1 MPNNV
6 ALYLSLTQMHH
17 QGIANGALRYANAKG
32 WRIFGAYWPMYEIGA
47 IDAWN
52 GDGIIAAVESA
63 GELRKLRRAGVP
75 IVDISGA
82 IERDDLTRVSNDN
95 VAIGRLAGDHIAR
108 LGYDRYCF
116 AAAAG
121 SLWSDERFRGFQE
134 ATAPYRRDD
143 VAVFR
148 RKYGWWQSP
157 EFSPELARFLRRQK
171 RPFAVMAANDIIG
184 MNVVGAC
191 RLAGL
196 AIPAD
201 VALVSVD
208 NEELLCELSTPPMS
222 SIPFDRF
229 EIGFR
234 AAERLDALM
243 QGLIGYMPPLL
254 IPPLPLVERASS
266 TLLPSTDIMVNE
278 ALSYIRQNARQ
289 GIGAV
294 EVVRQAKRSR
304 RTLETRFKKIV
315 GTSILEE
322 IHRVRIGHASHLLL
336 ETTLP
341 VSRISKDCGFNSVAR
356 FIAVFTEMTGA
367 SPKAYRQR
375 KGVMVKE

>member
-1 MPNNV
+1 M
-6 ALYLSLTQMHH
+6 
-17 QGIANGALRYANAKG
+17 
-32 WRIFGAYWPMYEIGA
+32 
-47 IDAWN
+47 
-52 GDGIIAAVESA
+52 
-63 GELRKLRRAGVP
+63 
-75 IVDISGA
+75 
-82 IERDDLTRVSNDN
+82 
-95 VAIGRLAGDHIAR
+95 
-108 LGYDRYCF
+108 
-116 AAAAG
+116 
-121 SLWSDERFRGFQE
+121 
-134 ATAPYRRDD
+134 
-143 VAVFR
+143 
-148 RKYGWWQSP
+148 
-157 EFSPELARFLRRQK
+157 ARFLRRQK
-171 RPFAVMAANDIIG
+171 PPFAIMAANDIIG

-196 AIPAD
+196 AIPED

-243 QGLIGYMPPLL
+243 QGLIDYMPPLL
-254 IPPLPLVERASS
+254 IQPLPLVERASS
-266 TLLPSTDIMVNE
+266 TLLSSTDIMVNE

-294 EVVRQAKRSR
+294 EVVRQAKCSR

-315 GTSILEE
+315 GVSILEE

-341 VSRISKDCGFNSVAR
+341 VSRISTDCGFNSVAR
-356 FIAVFTEMTGA
+356 FIAVFTEMTGV